1 MKTWLNGRLLQSP
14 DEPAISVLDHGII
27 VGDGVFETVK
37 VELDQPF
44 ALTRHLDRLM
54 HSAAGLGIGA
64 PDLGAIREG
73 IAATL
78 DGQDLVFGRIRI
90 TVTSGPGPLGSPRGA
105 HGLTTVV
112 IAEPSE
118 RPPPV
123 SQIATVAWPRNERGS
138 LTGLKTTSYAENA
151 LMVEYALAR
160 GASEAVMP
168 NTVGQLCEG
177 TGANI
182 MYVIG
187 DQLVTPTLAAGPL
200 AGVTRALVLEWWA
213 AALAAGLASEGVEV
227 IDLGVLPTPGVAFL
241 GLNWLDS
248 RRSALLHGAADEL
261 DVVER
266 DAPIDILQT
275 ADEVILVGTTRD
287 VQAISKVD
295 DRELAAPGLITATAQ
310 AIWARE
316 AAKGIDP

>member
-54 HSAAGLGIGA
+54 RSAAGLGIGA

-200 AGVTRALVLEWWA
+200 AGVTRALVLEWC
-213 AALAAGLASEGVEV
+213 
-227 IDLGVLPTPGVAFL
+227 
-241 GLNWLDS
+241 
-248 RRSALLHGAADEL
+248 ADEL

-266 DAPIDILQT
+266 DAPIDILRT

>member
-14 DEPAISVLDHGII
+14 DEPAISALDHGII

-44 ALTRHLDRLM
+44 ALTRHLDRLVR
-54 HSAAGLGIGA
+54 SAEGLGIGT
-64 PDLGAIREG
+64 PDIGAIREG

-78 DGQDLVFGRIRI
+78 EGQDLAFGRIRV

-105 HGLTTVV
+105 AGLTTVV

-118 RPPPV
+118 RPPSV
-123 SQIATVAWPRNERGS
+123 SQVATVPWTRNEHGALS
-138 LTGLKTTSYAENA
+138 GLKTTSYAENA

-160 GASEAVMP
+160 GATEAVMA
-168 NTVGQLCEG
+168 NTAGQLCEG

-187 DQLVTPTLAAGPL
+187 DQLVTPTLGAGPL
-200 AGVTRALVLEWWA
+200 AGVTRALVLEWC
-213 AALAAGLASEGVEV
+213 AG
-227 IDLGVLPTPGVAFL
+227 
-241 GLNWLDS
+241 
-248 RRSALLHGAADEL
+248 EL

-287 VQAISKVD
+287 VQGISKVD
-295 DRELAAPGLITATAQ
+295 DREVVAPGPITAKAQ
-310 AIWARE
+310 EIWARE